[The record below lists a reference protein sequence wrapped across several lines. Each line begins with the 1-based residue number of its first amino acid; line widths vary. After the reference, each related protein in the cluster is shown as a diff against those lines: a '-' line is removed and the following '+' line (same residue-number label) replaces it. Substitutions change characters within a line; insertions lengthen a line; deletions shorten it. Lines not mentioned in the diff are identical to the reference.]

1 VTVALVVLAVVAALA
16 LLVLLAAL
24 KVVPEYERAVFFR
37 LGHLRGAKGPGLIIV
52 VPLIDRIVR
61 VGLRIV
67 ALEIPVQELV
77 TKDNVTVRVNGVTY
91 YVVRDPIKAVVSVQ
105 DYQFATA
112 QVSQVTLLT
121 VLRQVDLDSLLRERE
136 AIGGRLRTLID
147 AATEPWGVEVRM
159 VEIKDVELPEQMR
172 RAMAREAESERER
185 RAKVIHARGELEA
198 AEALG
203 RAAETFEAH
212 PAALQLRTLS
222 TLSEIAV
229 ERNSTIVFPLP
240 VELARLLGTGP
251 TAAAGPA
258 ASRATTD
265 VDGGRA
271 PVGTEVTG
279 GADDGPWHGRRAG
292 PSIET
297 TDDQD
302 RPAGAGERGDR

>member
-1 VTVALVVLAVVAALA
+1 MGVAIAVSAVVLGLLI
-16 LLVLLAAL
+16 LLVLASL
-24 KVVPEYERAVFFR
+24 KVIPEYERAVFFR

-52 VPLIDRIVR
+52 LPFIDRIVR
-61 VGLRIV
+61 VGLRTV

-77 TKDNVTVRVNGVTY
+77 TKDNVTVKVNGVTY
-91 YVVRDPIKAVVSVQ
+91 YMVRDPVKAVLSVQ
-105 DYQFATA
+105 DYQYATA

-198 AEALG
+198 AESLG
-203 RAAETFEAH
+203 QAARLLEAH

-222 TLSEIAV
+222 TLAEIAV
-229 ERNSTIVFPLP
+229 EKNSTIVFPLP
-240 VELARLLGTGP
+240 FDVMRVVDAIGHQLQP
-251 TAAAGPA
+251 SSTAVVNGAAGDG
-258 ASRATTD
+258 RTTT
-265 VDGGRA
+265 A
-271 PVGTEVTG
+271 
-279 GADDGPWHGRRAG
+279 
-292 PSIET
+292 
-297 TDDQD
+297 
-302 RPAGAGERGDR
+302 